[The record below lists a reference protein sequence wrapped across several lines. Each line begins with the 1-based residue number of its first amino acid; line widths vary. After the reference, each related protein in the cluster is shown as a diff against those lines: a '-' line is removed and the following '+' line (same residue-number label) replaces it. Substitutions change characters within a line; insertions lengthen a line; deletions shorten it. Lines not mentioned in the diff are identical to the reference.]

1 MSGGSAFAWGVVRP
15 PGETPQPAARVG
27 EDAVLLRAIAP
38 RGKLADAVAGQRLNA
53 LIELGPRAWRELR
66 MAAEEA
72 PASARVPCA
81 SVECHLPVRVPDY
94 VDFYASLEHAT
105 NVGRLFRPDG
115 DPLPPNW
122 RHLPVGYHGRS
133 STVVVSGTPV
143 KRPHGQVPLAEG
155 GTELRPTGAL
165 DFECELGFVC
175 GPSTRPGDR
184 IAVDDA
190 PSRIFGFVLLNDWSA
205 RDVQA
210 FEYVPLGPFL
220 GKSFLT
226 SISPWIVPAD
236 ELERVLQRAQ
246 DPEPLPYLRADDPRA
261 FDLDIEVTINGET
274 VTRTNARHLYWTPAQ
289 MLAHATVNGA
299 ALTAGDLFG
308 TGTISGPDEG
318 SLGCLLELHRGER
331 WLADGD
337 EVVISAGPLGEVRG
351 TVVGS

>member
-1 MSGGSAFAWGVVRP
+1 
-15 PGETPQPAARVG
+15 
-27 EDAVLLRAIAP
+27 VLLRAVTPPGRI
-38 RGKLADAVAGQRLNA
+38 ADAVAEPRLNA

-66 MAAEEA
+66 MHAEDA

-81 SVECHLPVRVPDY
+81 IVESLLPIRVPDY

-105 NVGRLFRPDG
+105 NVGRLFRPEG

-122 RHLPVGYHGRS
+122 RHLPIGYHGRA
-133 STVVVSGTPV
+133 STVVVSDTPV
-143 KRPHGQVPLAEG
+143 KRPRGQVPLPKG
-155 GTELRPTGAL
+155 GTELRPTAAL

-184 IAVDDA
+184 ISVDDA
-190 PSRIFGFVLLNDWSA
+190 ASRIFGFVLLNDWSA

-236 ELERVLQRAQ
+236 ELPKAPPREQ
-246 DPEPLPYLRADDPRA
+246 DPEPLEYLRASEPWA
-261 FDLDIEVTINGET
+261 LDLELSVTVGGEPIA
-274 VTRTNARHLYWTPAQ
+274 RSNARWLYWTAAQ

-308 TGTISGPDEG
+308 TGTISGPHPGTE
-318 SLGCLLELHRGER
+318 GCLLERFRGER

-337 EVVISAGPLGEVRG
+337 EVVIGSPLLGEVRG
-351 TVVGS
+351 RVDPAA

>member
-1 MSGGSAFAWGVVRP
+1 VARP
-15 PGETPQPAARVG
+15 PGETPQPVARVG
-27 EDAVLLRAIAP
+27 DDAVLLRAVAP
-38 RGKLADAVAGQRLNA
+38 PGRLADAVAGQRLNP
-53 LIELGPRAWRELR
+53 LIELGQRAWRELR
-66 MAAEEA
+66 MAAQEA
-72 PASARVPCA
+72 PATARVPCA
-81 SVECHLPVRVPDY
+81 SVEPQLPVRVTDY

-133 STVVVSGTPV
+133 STVVVSGTAV
-143 KRPHGQVPLAEG
+143 RRPHGQVPLADG
-155 GTELRPTGAL
+155 GTELTPTGAL

-190 PSRIFGFVLLNDWSA
+190 AARIFGFVLLNDWSA

-226 SISPWIVPAD
+226 SISPWIVPPD
-236 ELERVLQRAQ
+236 ELPHVPPRKQ
-246 DPEPLPYLRADDPRA
+246 DPEPLPYLRASEPWA
-261 FDLDIEVTINGET
+261 IDLDITVTIGDET
-274 VTRTNARHLYWTPAQ
+274 VTRTNARRLYWTPAQ

-318 SLGCLLELHRGER
+318 SLGCLLERFRGER

-351 TVVGS
+351 RVVPA